1 MEPDQSTGQ
10 HLSDSSLPAA
20 PAEPVEAHPPPEHH
34 RFEFRGRTREY
45 FRIWV
50 VNVALSLLTLGI
62 FSAWAKVRRERWFY
76 GNTWVAGAPFEYLA
90 EPLPILKGRAV
101 AVLVLLAYVGA
112 GQLAPVAQPVLL
124 IALGIATPWLV
135 HNGLRFRARYS
146 GWRSLNFSFT
156 GALRPAI
163 NVYFW
168 RVATVLPTLGLSYP
182 WVRHGQSRYAVE
194 GHRFG
199 GENVG
204 FEAGAG
210 SFYRVYGKV
219 TLLFLLL
226 LVVAVAVVVGL
237 VFGLAF
243 NGVFGAPDSQQMAAV
258 YGLTGVA
265 AVYATLIAA
274 WVLVSTRITNL
285 TFNSASI
292 AGHRF
297 RSSLRARDVLWLY
310 FTNTLAVLAS
320 AGLLVPWARVR
331 MARYRARHLALLTA
345 GPPDAFRTSER
356 RQQGAAGAE
365 TADFMDVDFSL

>member
-1 MEPDQSTGQ
+1 VEPDPSPGQ
-10 HLSDSSLPAA
+10 DLPETAA
-20 PAEPVEAHPPPEHH
+20 PVAPPPEPEHH
-34 RFEFRGRTREY
+34 RFEFRGRAGEY
-45 FRIWV
+45 FRIWI
-50 VNVALSLLTLGI
+50 VNVALSVLTLGI

-101 AVLVLLAYVGA
+101 AVLILIAYVGV
-112 GQLAPVAQPVLL
+112 GQVAPLVQPALL

-135 HNGLRFRARYS
+135 YKGLQFRARYS

-168 RVATVLPTLGLSYP
+168 RWYALIPTLGLAFP
-182 WVRHGQSRYAVE
+182 WIRHGQTRYTVD

-199 GENVG
+199 GENVTFG
-204 FEAGAG
+204 AGTG
-210 SFYRVYGKV
+210 SFYRLYGRV
-219 TLLFLLL
+219 SLTVLVL
-226 LVVAVAVVVGL
+226 LVLALVGVGL
-237 VFGLAF
+237 LAWALTSRPGLLSPQQSGFVAGFG
-243 NGVFGAPDSQQMAAV
+243 GV
-258 YGLTGVA
+258 
-265 AVYATLIAA
+265 IAA
-274 WVLVSTRITNL
+274 YAALITGWVIAATRLTNL

-297 RSSLRARDVLWLY
+297 RSSLRARDVLGLY

-320 AGLLVPWARVR
+320 LGLLVPWARVR
-331 MARYRARHLALLTA
+331 MARYRASHLALLAA
-345 GPPDAFRTSER
+345 GPPEAFRSSER
-356 RQQGAAGAE
+356 RAEGAAGAE